1 MSLPIIST
9 LRKTTYTDEDI
20 ISGIYKNQNW
30 AVNVIYKTQYISI
43 KKMVYSFRNTML
55 EPEDIFQEGLTR
67 TILNIRA
74 GKFRG
79 ESSLATYLN
88 SVCRNICLKLLAN
101 HNQPLSEEY
110 YLIEESDNDNY
121 YDLLTFINKLKN
133 QLGNSCR
140 EIIDLR
146 FKQSEGVT
154 TTDDNNNKLHGF
166 DEISQKLDITVDNA
180 RQRFKRCLDQL
191 RKLVFDH
198 PEYQTLFD

>member
-1 MSLPIIST
+1 MSQPNVSNSKNRSYRDENII
-9 LRKTTYTDEDI
+9 L
-20 ISGIYKNQNW
+20 GIHKNQDW
-30 AVNVIYKTQYISI
+30 AIRLIYKTQYTSI

-55 EPEDIFQEGLTR
+55 EPDDIFQEGLTR

-74 GKFRG
+74 CKFRG

-88 SVCRNICLKLLAN
+88 SVCRNICLKILAHHNPILL
-101 HNQPLSEEY
+101 EEN
-110 YLIEESDNDNY
+110 LIIEETDDDNY
-121 YDLLTFINKLKN
+121 YDLLTFINKIKN

-146 FKQSEGVT
+146 FRQSEEVRETGDT
-154 TTDDNNNKLHGF
+154 NNKLYDF
-166 DEISQKLDITVDNA
+166 DEIAEKLCISSDNA

-191 RKLVFDH
+191 RELVFAH